1 MPKAKTT
8 LAYFPDTFRG
18 MMATKDIEAGD
29 PLVSVPE
36 NLLITASKVRKLVE
50 SRIAALSNGF
60 SGSRD
65 RRWPL
70 TEHQSLAYWLYS
82 ESAKESESRWCSY
95 IRSIP
100 RSFDTIPLCVLAGN
114 APCNDIGTA
123 GSESSRWLMAH
134 MPHSMKLRVIEQH
147 ERLYRDWTATN
158 AFLKEAGLDP
168 LDRWSHYVWA
178 WLAVNT
184 RCIHLGQHAGA
195 AKAESVSTKKHAAP
209 PDDLVESIDRTDSM
223 ALAPVLDLLNH
234 SAAADI
240 ATRFDPITRQFVI
253 QTNCAFSKG
262 QEAFIRYGPHDN
274 RFMIIEYGFVLA
286 RNPYQV
292 LELDHAVSLWTEAA
306 KTRLR
311 TARPSSLMMRPD
323 DVDVMVSTLKQYR
336 MWGDFT
342 ISLDDLEPSYRLH
355 AALRLLLLAEQKGM
369 TSKQAVLQWERW
381 RRGEPSTSPGDAD
394 IEAAIQSWV
403 CAICQNTAALSRQML
418 EDIQDCTGQSRS
430 HDAGDHINGFLAHC
444 LSTVWRE
451 INDISER
458 CLARIMPDQRV
469 MSCGP

>member
-1 MPKAKTT
+1 MPKTKIT

-18 MMATKDIEAGD
+18 MMATKDIEAGE
-29 PLVSVPE
+29 PL
-36 NLLITASKVRKLVE
+36 
-50 SRIAALSNGF
+50 
-60 SGSRD
+60 
-65 RRWPL
+65 
-70 TEHQSLAYWLYS
+70 
-82 ESAKESESRWCSY
+82 SESRWCSY

-100 RSFDTIPLCVLAGN
+100 RDFGTIPLCVLAGN
-114 APCNDIGTA
+114 APCSDIATA
-123 GSESSRWLMAH
+123 GSESSRWVMAH
-134 MPHSMKLRVIEQH
+134 MPHSMRLRVIEQH
-147 ERLYRDWTATN
+147 ERLYKDWSATN
-158 AFLKEAGLDP
+158 TFLETAGMGR

-184 RCIHLGQHAGA
+184 RCIHLGQHTGA
-195 AKAESVSTKKHAAP
+195 AKTGTAGAKRHAALA
-209 PDDLVESIDRTDSM
+209 DELVESIDSTDSM

-240 ATRFDPITRQFVI
+240 ATRFDPVSRQFII
-253 QTNCAFSKG
+253 QTNCAFGKG

-306 KTRLR
+306 KARLR
-311 TARPSSLMMRPD
+311 TARPRSLMMHPD
-323 DVDVMVSTLKQYR
+323 DVDVLVSTLKQHR
-336 MWGDFT
+336 MWGNFT

-355 AALRLLLLAEQKGM
+355 AALRLLLLAEQQSM
-369 TSKQAVLQWERW
+369 TSKQAVRQWERW
-381 RRGEPSTSPGDAD
+381 RRGEPSAGPGDTD

-403 CAICQNTAALSRQML
+403 CEICQNMAALSGQMMD
-418 EDIQDCTGQSRS
+418 DIRESTDQSRS
-430 HDAGDHINGFLAHC
+430 HDAGDPINRFLAHC
-444 LSTVWRE
+444 LSVVWRE
-451 INDISER
+451 ISDISER